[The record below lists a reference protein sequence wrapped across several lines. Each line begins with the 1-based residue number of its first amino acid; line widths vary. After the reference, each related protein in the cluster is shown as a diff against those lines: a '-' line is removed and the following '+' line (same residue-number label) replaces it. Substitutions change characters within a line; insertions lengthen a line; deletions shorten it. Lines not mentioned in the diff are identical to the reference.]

1 MKFTAPTETDLKP
14 VVEHMV
20 SLSKKHKVF
29 AFTGHLG
36 AGKTTLIKQ
45 FCRALGVNST
55 VSSPTFSLVNEYA
68 GAEETIYHFDFYR
81 LNSPDEAYGIGF
93 EEYLYSDSIC
103 LIEWPEM
110 VDGLLPPTFVL
121 VKIIVSATGERELEI
136 NEVRTL
142 NL

>member
-1 MKFTAPTETDLKP
+1 MKFTAQTETELTP
-14 VVEHMV
+14 VVNYLI

-45 FCRALGVNST
+45 LCRALGVNST
-55 VSSPTFSLVNEYA
+55 VSSPTFSLVNEYE
-68 GAEETIYHFDFYR
+68 GSNETIYHFDFYR

-93 EEYLYSDSIC
+93 EEYLYSNNVC

-110 VDGLLPPTFVL
+110 IDGLLPSTFVL
-121 VKIIVSATGERELEI
+121 IKITVSALGEREFEI
-136 NEVRTL
+136 NEARTL

>member
-1 MKFTAPTETDLKP
+1 MKFTAQTETELTP
-14 VVEHMV
+14 VVNYLI

-45 FCRALGVNST
+45 FCKALGVNSM

-68 GAEETIYHFDFYR
+68 GSNETIYHFDFYR
-81 LNSPDEAYGIGF
+81 LNNPDEAYGIGF
-93 EEYLYSDSIC
+93 EEYLYSNNVC

-110 VDGLLPPTFVL
+110 IDGLLPSTFVL
-121 VKIIVSATGERELEI
+121 IKITVSALGEREFEI
-136 NEVRTL
+136 NEARTL

>member
-1 MKFTAPTETDLKP
+1 MKFTAQTETELTP
-14 VVEHMV
+14 VVNYLI

-29 AFTGHLG
+29 AFIGHLG

-68 GAEETIYHFDFYR
+68 GSIETIYHFDFYR

-93 EEYLYSDSIC
+93 EEYLYSNNVC

-110 VDGLLPPTFVL
+110 IDGLLPSTFVL
-121 VKIIVSATGERELEI
+121 IKITVSALGEREFEI
-136 NEVRTL
+136 NEARTL

>member
-1 MKFTAPTETDLKP
+1 MKFTARTEADLKP
-14 VVEHMV
+14 VVEYLV
-20 SLSKKHKVF
+20 SQSKLNKVF

-45 FCRALGVNST
+45 FCVALGVNGT

-68 GAEETIYHFDFYR
+68 GTDETIYHFDFYR

-93 EEYLYSDSIC
+93 EEYLYSGSIC

-110 VDGLLPPTFVL
+110 VDGLLPQTFIL
-121 VKIIVSATGERELEI
+121 VKITVSDTDERELEI
-136 NEVRTL
+136 NKTRSL

>member
-1 MKFTAPTETDLKP
+1 MKFTAETETELTP
-14 VVEHMV
+14 VVNYLI

-45 FCRALGVNST
+45 LCRALGVNST
-55 VSSPTFSLVNEYA
+55 VSSPTFSLVNEYE
-68 GAEETIYHFDFYR
+68 GSNETIYHFDFYR

-93 EEYLYSDSIC
+93 EEYLYSNNVC

-110 VDGLLPPTFVL
+110 IDGLLPSTFVL
-121 VKIIVSATGERELEI
+121 IKITVSALGEREFEI
-136 NEVRTL
+136 NEARTL

>member
-1 MKFTAPTETDLKP
+1 MKFTAQTETELTP
-14 VVEHMV
+14 VVNHLIL
-20 SLSKKHKVF
+20 LSKKHKVF

-68 GAEETIYHFDFYR
+68 GSDETIYHFDFYR
-81 LNSPDEAYGIGF
+81 LNNPDEAYGIGF
-93 EEYLYSDSIC
+93 EEYLYSNNVC

-110 VDGLLPPTFVL
+110 IDGLLPPTFVL
-121 VKIIVSATGERELEI
+121 IKITVSALGEREFEI
-136 NEVRTL
+136 NEARTL